1 MNTQTKDY
9 NSEEADNILAKYVEL
24 TNMQI
29 TSKSKKTKEAYTRAL
44 FYKVLMQFNF
54 MNDRQAS
61 DYFLDKGAI
70 RNRSSIF
77 HALSKIDMYYT
88 TYKDF
93 RNIYNIYFDDK
104 LIENKLIED
113 KIKAKH
119 KGLTLR
125 LNSNMSNY
133 NNDSLQ
139 LLINSLP
146 DNKRDEVFE
155 IVELR
160 VKSWAWKSRDKCEII
175 ESTDGISASIY

>member
-9 NSEEADNILAKYVEL
+9 NSEEADNILAKYVGL

-61 DYFLDKGAI
+61 DYFLDKGAV

-104 LIENKLIED
+104 LIEDKLKE
-113 KIKAKH
+113 KQN
-119 KGLTLR
+119 R
-125 LNSNMSNY
+125 LSFSAYSNTPNY
-133 NNDSLQ
+133 DNDALQ
-139 LLINSLP
+139 VLINSLP
-146 DNKRDEVFE
+146 DNRRDEVFE

-160 VKSWAWKSRDKCEII
+160 VKSWSWKSRDKCEII
-175 ESTDGISASIY
+175 ESTEGISANIF